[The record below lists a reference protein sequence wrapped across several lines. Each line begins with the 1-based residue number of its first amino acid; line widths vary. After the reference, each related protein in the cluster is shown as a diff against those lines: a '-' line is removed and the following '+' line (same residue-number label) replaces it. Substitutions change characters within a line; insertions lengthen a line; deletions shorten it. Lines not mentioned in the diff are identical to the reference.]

1 MYTYERFYNHYVIK
15 QDGKILYHIDTEA
28 EAKKEIFLLSSENID
43 TTKEQI
49 ISNSKN
55 YTVYHLHSWYSLID
69 SCTSPKEYIEKA
81 KELGQKAICFTEH
94 GNIYNWF
101 EKKKLCE
108 ENGIKYLHGIECYV
122 TETFEEKIRDN
133 WHTILIAKNY
143 DGFVE
148 INNLFYKSHSEDH
161 TYYKHRISLDEFL
174 NISDNVIKI
183 SACIQS
189 PLWQMRKSI
198 MNNEEDQDR
207 KDKYIK
213 LLKHYDYYEIQ
224 YHDFEDQI
232 EFNRFLYKMSKA
244 YNKPLIVGTDTHNIS
259 DYKGECRIMLQYGK
273 TDGAWGDSENEC
285 DLTYKTYSE
294 LIDKFEKQN
303 SLPMEIIL
311 DAIENTN
318 RMADSCDV
326 LEIDTHNKYPYL
338 YGDKDEE
345 VMWKVLKDNYKQK
358 LADGIITD
366 DKAYIDNIKEE
377 MAVFKK
383 TNMIGFMLFMSELMS
398 WAKDNNIATGS
409 ARGSVAGSTVA
420 YMSNITD
427 VDPIIW
433 KTIFSR
439 FCNEHRVEIGDIDT
453 DWYEDD
459 RQKIYDYIID
469 RFGTEKTGYVL
480 AMGTLAEKSV
490 IDVLGKAFSLRY
502 AESKGLKYD
511 DVKNN
516 PDNKYNLKK
525 VAEIKNEYD
534 KNPEGTREEYSDLFY
549 YYDGLVGCVVSQSQH
564 PAGIIA
570 SPINLI
576 DFCGAFLGK
585 DGQQILPLDMDCCHD
600 SGLVKYDILGLKSV
614 GVIDKTCKLINRH
627 YPKVHEIDFND
638 QKVYDDMTNDHTAI
652 FQFESDFAGDCLKR
666 MKCHSVFDMS
676 LVNACIRPSGES
688 YRDKLLDKIPN
699 KNPSEIIDKLL
710 ENNYGWLVYQED
722 TIAFL
727 QQICGFSGS
736 DADNVRRA
744 IGRKKVDEL
753 NKALPK
759 ILDGY
764 CSKSDKPRYIAEEE
778 AKAFLKV
785 IEDASSYQFG
795 YNHSVAYSIMS
806 YLCGYFRYYY
816 PTEFCT
822 SFLNCAKN
830 DDDIFNGTDLA
841 IKRGCTIRNPKF
853 RYSKSE
859 FGCDP
864 ENKIIY
870 KGIGSIKDIGK
881 NCGDLLY
888 ELKDNH
894 YDSFLDLL
902 KAIKDDSRADRT
914 ELDILTKIDFF
925 AEFGAINDL
934 ILLTDLYNKYYKS
947 KVLAKDKLSSAELEI
962 ARKHC
967 GKESDKQLRNIDNIA
982 LIYDLFNLYEK
993 KPTTEYTKLHYELK
1007 YLGYSS
1013 IVISDA
1019 DKSYYGIGSIETN
1032 KYGTVFLNLY
1042 HISDGY
1048 TRQIKVNR
1056 KWWQE
1061 YGANIE
1067 VGDIIECIFETK
1079 NKRRLIDNKWTEL
1092 DEQEET
1098 LKVFA
1103 KIDM

>member
-122 TETFEEKIRDN
+122 TETLEEKIRDN

-148 INNLFYKSHSEDH
+148 INNLFYKSYSEDH

-198 MNNEEDQDR
+198 MNNEENQDR

-303 SLPMEIIL
+303 SLPMEVIL

-383 TNMIGFMLFMSELMS
+383 TNMIGFMLFMSELMT

-480 AMGTLAEKSV
+480 AMGTLADKSV
-490 IDVLGKAFSLRY
+490 IDVLGKALKIK
-502 AESKGLKYD
+502 AEEKGETSIYTLDKM
-511 DVKNN
+511 K
-516 PDNKYNLKK
+516 
-525 VAEIKNEYD
+525 EIKKQYD
-534 KNPEGTREEYSDLFY
+534 KDPEGTREEYSDLFY
-549 YYDGLVGCVVSQSQH
+549 YYDGLVGCVISQSQH

-570 SPINLI
+570 SPINLV

-600 SGLVKYDILGLKSV
+600 AGLVKYDILGLKSV
-614 GVIDKTCKLINRH
+614 GVIDKTCKLVNRH

-638 QKVYDDMTNDHTAI
+638 QKVYEDMTNDHTAI

-764 CSKSDKPRYIAEEE
+764 CSKSDKPRDVAEEE

-902 KAIKDDSRADRT
+902 KAIKDDSRADKT

-947 KVLAKDKLSSAELEI
+947 KVLAKEKLSSAELEI
-962 ARKHC
+962 ARRHC
-967 GKESDKQLRNIDNIA
+967 GKESDKQLRDIDNIA